1 MAISSCTASPEAV
14 AICSGSFGT
23 SSALRQATAPVSIAT
38 VSAAIYLGDR
48 EAARQEKSVEIVGD
62 ATLVKEPNQGEALNP
77 FAPMYGI
84 YGIDKASL
92 ETLQDL
98 LLSRFCQISN
108 SGICQTL
115 YWQGFVGAFPG
126 FPSGVPNDRR
136 ISILNKVT
144 TYPSGEVNYDIV
156 FEDDGSGRPI
166 AYASWQ
172 PWRLVNPAGDRAWA
186 KVDQTTRDAA
196 ADLATPEEEWG
207 IVSRQGELG
216 SMSPPAG
223 YDPANPSPL
232 AGPISVEISGTD
244 RVYRQPATIPG
255 TTATELGGP
264 LIQEGDRRRVG
275 AGYPGASG
283 FVPGGVSQPGTSLG
297 QGAKPLTFPGTN
309 TTGGQGQYKER
320 KVGFPLPGP
329 DGQLDSDDEI
339 SIPPTDVCA
348 APCIQ
353 DIKKKLDFATDYCEE
368 LWEYFLDYSLED
380 YRLPVNNFFFDIGSF
395 GHPLDTII
403 AASVIREEDVPA
415 SYGQFITNF
424 AIAPFYPK
432 NIGLLQF
439 EYAPNIDRGQ
449 GELGVTGFRIR
460 SEPQQ
465 VRGFSLVYSPTAQLP
480 CKAVGWSP
488 RTDILGRLRVFV
500 RRYQLKQ

>member
-23 SSALRQATAPVSIAT
+23 SSALRQATVPVSVAAISAT
-38 VSAAIYLGDR
+38 IYLGDR
-48 EAARQEKSVEIVGD
+48 EAARQEKSVNVVGS
-62 ATLVKEPNQGEALNP
+62 ATLIKEPSQGEALNP
-77 FAPMYGI
+77 FAPMFGI
-84 YGIDKASL
+84 YGISKERL
-92 ETLQDL
+92 EGLQDL
-98 LLSRFCQISN
+98 LLVRYCSQTGAGFCSA
-108 SGICQTL
+108 L
-115 YWQGFVGAFPG
+115 KWQGWLWGNSYTLAIDREPTSVNTVQRFGGEQKPYYMLTYDRVVYPG
-126 FPSGVPNDRR
+126 FQDRQ
-136 ISILNKVT
+136 SDL
-144 TYPSGEVNYDIV
+144 
-156 FEDDGSGRPI
+156 
-166 AYASWQ
+166 
-172 PWRLVNPAGDRAWA
+172 PWELVNTADGERMWGR
-186 KVDQTTRDAA
+186 VSQEVRDAA
-196 ADLATPEEEWG
+196 AALATPEEEWG

-244 RVYRQPATIPG
+244 RVFRQPATIPG

-275 AGYPGASG
+275 VGYPDVSG
-283 FVPGGVSQPGTSLG
+283 FVPGGISQPGANLG
-297 QGAKPLTFPGTN
+297 QGTKPLTFAGTN
-309 TTGGQGQYKER
+309 TTGGEGQYKER

-380 YRLPVNNFFFDIGSF
+380 YRLPPNNFFFDIGSS

-403 AASVIREEDVPA
+403 AASIIREEDVPDA
-415 SYGQFITNF
+415 YGRFITNF
-424 AIAPFYPK
+424 AIAPFHPK

-439 EYAPNIDRGQ
+439 EYAPDIDRGQ

-465 VRGFSLVYSPTAQLP
+465 VRGFSLVYPASVHLP

-488 RTDILGRLRVFV
+488 RTGISGRLRVFV